1 MQEILYI
8 CINTCYINYMKTTK
22 IDIKSFIKIA
32 YAHEHSADNYRYVL
46 ETEDQT
52 PIHTQYRTG
61 VMEIGRVTQN
71 PLIFKDEDGKCYTA
85 MEGDIFVIPPR
96 SRYEICTMDKGSHRH
111 ITTEAIIEYTDGT
124 DTQTTVT
131 LPLIIHRNDKIAEI
145 LKKIVSK
152 SASLHTSDYFEE
164 CSDYMKLL
172 SYIKKATENE
182 NEQNAVPPASVRY
195 CTMAE
200 KYAMDNIDRHIMVEE
215 IAEHIGISKNY
226 LTNIFS
232 KYRGMPITEY
242 INRMK
247 LNHMLELMRRFG
259 YSARK
264 AGEFVGLDNVNY
276 ISRIFKK
283 YYGVTLKEYIKRDL

>member
-1 MQEILYI
+1 
-8 CINTCYINYMKTTK
+8 MKTTK
-22 IDIKSFIKIA
+22 IDIKSFVKIA
-32 YAHEHSADNYRYVL
+32 YAHEHTATDYKYVL
-46 ETEDQT
+46 ETEDY
-52 PIHTQYRTG
+52 PPLHREYNTG
-61 VMEIGRVTQN
+61 VMEIGTVKLN
-71 PLIFKDEDGKCYTA
+71 PIIFKAEDGSCHIA
-85 MEGDIFVIPPR
+85 NEGDIFIIPPK
-96 SRYEICTMDKGSHRH
+96 SRYEISTRDRGMHRH
-111 ITTEAIIEYTDGT
+111 ITTEAIIEYKEGGDSP
-124 DTQTTVT
+124 TTVT
-131 LPLIIHRNDKIAEI
+131 LPLIIPQNERIADI

-152 SASLHTSDYFEE
+152 SASLHPSSYFEE

-172 SYIKKATENE
+172 SYIKSYTEKKNDD
-182 NEQNAVPPASVRY
+182 QSVPPATKRY

-200 KYAMDNIDRHIMVEE
+200 KYAMDNITRHIMVEE

-232 KYRGMPITEY
+232 KYKGMPITEY

-283 YYGVTLKEYIKRDL
+283 YYGVTLKEYVKRDL